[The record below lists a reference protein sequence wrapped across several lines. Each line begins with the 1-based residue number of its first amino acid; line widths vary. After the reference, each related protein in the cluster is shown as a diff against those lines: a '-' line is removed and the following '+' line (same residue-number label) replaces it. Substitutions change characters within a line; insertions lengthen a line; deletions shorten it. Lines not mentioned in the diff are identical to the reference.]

1 MPKLLKATPRSL
13 LLLLLLMIT
22 APGMA
27 ACRSESE
34 IPSTT
39 PTADFTDHGDGT
51 VTHQSTGLM
60 WMKCPLGQSGV
71 DCATGISHTYTWEGA
86 LQAADA
92 TTYAGYSDWRLPNK
106 NELSSILERR
116 CSGPAINATVFPGI
130 PHSYSF
136 YFWSSSPYAHGSGNA
151 WLVDFGDGGN
161 YRAYRYDSRHV
172 RLVRSGQ

>member
-1 MPKLLKATPRSL
+1 
-13 LLLLLLMIT
+13 
-22 APGMA
+22 MA

-136 YFWSSSPYAHGSGNA
+136 HFWSSSPYAHGSGNA